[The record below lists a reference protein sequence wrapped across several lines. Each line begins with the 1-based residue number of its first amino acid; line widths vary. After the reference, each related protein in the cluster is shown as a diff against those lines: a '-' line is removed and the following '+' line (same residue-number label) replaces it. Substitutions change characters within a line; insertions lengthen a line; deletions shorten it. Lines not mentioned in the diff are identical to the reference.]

1 MELVAVATRDEVDGF
16 LDGTEVTDEIL
27 GRPVFE
33 PPEEP
38 GGLKVAVTGIGR
50 TNAGAVLSVAL
61 ERYDVS
67 RVVSAGIGGALPGSS
82 LEVGD
87 TVVGTHAVH
96 ADLGVEAPDGFGG
109 TEHLGFE
116 TSEGYYNSY
125 PLEDLPIEGDR
136 GGIATV
142 STVSASEDSADRVAE
157 RTDALVE
164 TMETASIAQVARL
177 AEVPASAVVGVSNH
191 TGENRDFEFQEGTD
205 ALEDGLEEV
214 YRD

>member
-1 MELVAVATRDEVDGF
+1 MEIVAVATRDEVDGF
-16 LDGTEVTDEIL
+16 VDGDEVIDEIL

-33 PPEEP
+33 VSED
-38 GGLKVAVTGIGR
+38 LRVAVTGAGR
-50 TNAGAVLSVAL
+50 TNAGAVVGVAL

-67 RVVSAGIGGALPGSS
+67 RVVSTGVAGALPGSS

-96 ADLGVEAPDGFGG
+96 ADLGVETPDGFGG

-116 TSEGYYNSY
+116 TSDGYYNSY
-125 PLEDLPIEGDR
+125 PLEVLPVEGKR

-142 STVSASEDSADRVAE
+142 ATVSASDESAERVAE

-164 TMETASIAQVARL
+164 TMETVAVAQVGRL
-177 AEVPASAVVGVSNH
+177 ADVPVSAVVGVSNH
-191 TGENRDFEFQEGTD
+191 AGTDRGFDFEEGVR
-205 ALEDGLEEV
+205 AVEDTLSGL
-214 YRD
+214 YGSGS

>member
-1 MELVAVATRDEVDGF
+1 MELVAVATREEVDGF
-16 LDGTEVTDEIL
+16 LEGAKVTDEVL

-33 PPEEP
+33 VSENVY
-38 GGLKVAVTGIGR
+38 VAVTGVGR
-50 TNAGAVLSVAL
+50 TNAGAVLAVAL
-61 ERYDVS
+61 EKHDFS
-67 RVVSAGIGGALPGSS
+67 RVVSAGVAGAVPGSS
-82 LEVGD
+82 LEVGE

-125 PLEDLPIEGDR
+125 PLKDLPIEGKR

-142 STVSASEDSADRVAE
+142 ATVSASDESADRVAK

-164 TMETASIAQVARL
+164 TMETVAIAQVAHL

-191 TGENRDFEFQEGTD
+191 TGEDREFEFREGVEGLVT
-205 ALEDGLEEV
+205 ALKRLYGN
-214 YRD
+214 